1 MARRAAPIDDAAA
14 VHTLLRAR
22 SATLA
27 TAESL
32 TGGQLAARITAVPGA
47 SETYVGGVITYA
59 TELKLALLGVP
70 RQLVLEHGVVSG
82 ECARAMASGARTLTG
97 ADYAIAT
104 TGVAGPGEQEGKP
117 AGTVY
122 VAVAGPGLVQVVALE
137 LAGERASV
145 QERTCAEGLSV
156 LAEILRQEE
165 TPLR

>member
-1 MARRAAPIDDAAA
+1 
-14 VHTLLRAR
+14 
-22 SATLA
+22 
-27 TAESL
+27 
-32 TGGQLAARITAVPGA
+32 
-47 SETYVGGVITYA
+47 
-59 TELKLALLGVP
+59 
-70 RQLVLEHGVVSG
+70 
-82 ECARAMASGARTLTG
+82 MASGARSLTG

-137 LAGERASV
+137 LSGERASV